1 MAVFQSISDPPA
13 VARLT
18 FLGARLNSLHH
29 ESKPEP
35 GDIMNADQIPEWLK
49 HQAED
54 IVKRGRNVREEIAK
68 LSSAVAGKLHQTK
81 DGFLGLSRAVLDGAV
96 AGAQQA
102 VPSQS
107 ESVLREVVAGLADG
121 LAISANA
128 VRLTLEES
136 RGRGAQFAHEDLKKV
151 AEDFRGVGD
160 NFTQSV
166 HDATRRI
173 GAQISEQSRSLADHA
188 GHTLNSARP
197 AIEAAIKAACEDP
210 SGLGK
215 EALQAGAAAT
225 RHAAGVLFSELGKRL
240 EQAGEHLRKRS
251 E

>member
-1 MAVFQSISDPPA
+1 
-13 VARLT
+13 
-18 FLGARLNSLHH
+18 
-29 ESKPEP
+29 
-35 GDIMNADQIPEWLK
+35 MNADQFPDWLK
-49 HQAED
+49 HQAEE

-68 LSSAVAGKLHQTK
+68 LSSAAAGKFHETK
-81 DGFLGLSRAVLDGAV
+81 DGFVGLSRSVLDGAV
-96 AGAQQA
+96 TGAQQA
-102 VPSQS
+102 VPGEG

-151 AEDFRGVGD
+151 TDDFRGVGE
-160 NFTQSV
+160 NFKQTV
-166 HDATRRI
+166 HDATGTI
-173 GAQISEQSRSLADHA
+173 GAQISAQGRSLADHA
-188 GHTLNSARP
+188 GHTLSSARP

-210 SGLGK
+210 KTLGK
-215 EALQAGAAAT
+215 EALQAGVAAT

-240 EQAGEHLRKRS
+240 EQAGDQLRKRS